1 MLQRNGPVAFCPPQL
16 LGEVQ
21 YEERSFEID
30 VTRCPRCG
38 TRGMQV
44 IACITQP
51 DVIRDILT
59 HIGESTVPPEIE
71 PPRYSEIECESA
83 A

>member
-1 MLQRNGPVAFCPPQL
+1 
-16 LGEVQ
+16 
-21 YEERSFEID
+21 
-30 VTRCPRCG
+30 
-38 TRGMQV
+38 MQV

-51 DVIRDILT
+51 DVIRKILT
-59 HIGESTVPPEIE
+59 HIGESTAPPEFE